1 MFCKPDSKLFFFRGV
16 VQLFNAVRDQ
26 QKDLKSQ
33 LNAVGHST
41 RKREQV
47 YKSIDKEGFLDVLS
61 RNKGVSSV
69 AAGKSS
75 SDQQPSR
82 KKAKVATK
90 VEDEEEASSWSV
102 IKDDYML
109 GAKMKDWD
117 KESDTEEVA

>member
-1 MFCKPDSKLFFFRGV
+1 M
-16 VQLFNAVRDQ
+16 FNAVRDQ
-26 QKDLKSQ
+26 QRDLKSQ
-33 LNAVGHST
+33 LNAVGQST

-61 RNKGVSSV
+61 RNKGVSSA
-69 AAGKSS
+69 AAGKSFA
-75 SDQQPSR
+75 DQQPSR
-82 KKAKVATK
+82 KKAKVAATK

>member
-1 MFCKPDSKLFFFRGV
+1 M

-26 QKDLKSQ
+26 QRDLKSQ
-33 LNAVGHST
+33 LNAVGQST

-61 RNKGVSSV
+61 RNKGVSSSA

-75 SDQQPSR
+75 ADQQPSR

-117 KESDTEEVA
+117 KESDTEEVG